1 MSAIAKAILANAKPT
16 LLNWDHEVYPTPVED
31 FLLNVQERVH
41 GYAGWSHMNATFL
54 NNVLIVECGT
64 SPTDVKYTLRYDAV
78 NRREY
83 SGRLGHLGLASLI
96 EEIHSMV
103 RH

>member
-1 MSAIAKAILANAKPT
+1 MSAITKAILATAKPT
-16 LLNWDHEVYPTPVED
+16 LLNWDHVLYPTPVED

-41 GYAGWSHMNATFL
+41 EYAGWSHLNATFL
-54 NNVLIVECGT
+54 NNVLTVECGT
-64 SPTDVKYTLRYDAV
+64 SPTEVKYTLRYDVA

-83 SGRLGHLGLASLI
+83 SGRLGHVGLASLI
-96 EEIHSMV
+96 DEIHSMV